1 MGFPIGRTE
10 MNHLNVIPKNYDRVL
25 ISAVILLCIIGTV
38 MLYSASS
45 IRSLMESENQTATLY
60 LVAHLKRL
68 LVGIIIM
75 FLMMSFDYR
84 HLKKYYLHL
93 IFGAIGLLIVT
104 KTIFLIKGI
113 PTAARWFYLGPLSI
127 QTSDIARL
135 SLIVFLAVYID
146 KRRRQLEDF
155 YTGFLPSVFAII
167 IMMSLI
173 IIQPDFSSAIMLG
186 LIGGIMLFIGR
197 AKLSQLLATSVTGLA
212 IAVPVLLMAPYRLD
226 RVRSWWNRNEEL
238 STIGYQAYQSLIS
251 LGNGG
256 FIGLGLGNS
265 LEKNMFLPEPHT
277 DFIFSIIGEEMGFVG
292 TLFILTLFLLV
303 FQRGIR
309 IAKECTD
316 PFGVMLAV
324 GISFSFILYAFVNAA
339 VVTNVFPVTGLP
351 MPLIS
356 YGGSGMVINLASM
369 GILLNISQA
378 KRSISHSND
387 WKPKLY
393 G

>member
-10 MNHLNVIPKNYDRVL
+10 MNHLNVISKNYDRVL

-45 IRSLMESENQTATLY
+45 VRSLMESENQTATLY

-113 PTAARWFYLGPLSI
+113 STPARWFYVGSVSI

-135 SLIVFLAVYID
+135 SLIIFLAVYID
-146 KRRRQLEDF
+146 KKRRQLEDF
-155 YTGFLPSVFAII
+155 YTGFLPPVFAII
-167 IMMSLI
+167 IIMSLI

-212 IAVPVLLMAPYRLD
+212 IAVPVLLMAPYRWN
-226 RVRSWWNRNEEL
+226 RIRSWWNRNEEL

-309 IAKECTD
+309 IAKKCTD

-378 KRSISHSND
+378 KRSISHRND

>member
-10 MNHLNVIPKNYDRVL
+10 MNYLNVISKNYDRVL

-146 KRRRQLEDF
+146 KKRRQLEDF

-212 IAVPVLLMAPYRLD
+212 IVVPVLLMAPYRLD

-356 YGGSGMVINLASM
+356 YGGSGMVTNLASM

>member
-1 MGFPIGRTE
+1 

-146 KRRRQLEDF
+146 KKRRQLEDF

-167 IMMSLI
+167 IIMSLI

-212 IAVPVLLMAPYRLD
+212 IVVPVLLMAPYRLD

>member
-1 MGFPIGRTE
+1 MGFQIGRTE
-10 MNHLNVIPKNYDRVL
+10 MNHLNVISKNYDRVL

-113 PTAARWFYLGPLSI
+113 STPARWFYVGSVSI

-135 SLIVFLAVYID
+135 SLIIFLAVYID
-146 KRRRQLEDF
+146 KKRRQLEDF
-155 YTGFLPSVFAII
+155 YTGFLPPVFAII
-167 IMMSLI
+167 IIMSLI

-212 IAVPVLLMAPYRLD
+212 IAVPVLLMAPYRWN
-226 RVRSWWNRNEEL
+226 RIRSWWNRNEEL

-309 IAKECTD
+309 IAKKCTD

-378 KRSISHSND
+378 KRSISHRND

>member
-10 MNHLNVIPKNYDRVL
+10 MNHLDVISKNYDRVL

-93 IFGAIGLLIVT
+93 IFGAIGLLIIT

-113 PTAARWFYLGPLSI
+113 STPARWFYVGSVSI

-146 KRRRQLEDF
+146 KKRRQLEDF

-167 IMMSLI
+167 IIMSLI

-212 IAVPVLLMAPYRLD
+212 IAVPVLLMAPYRWD
-226 RVRSWWNRNEEL
+226 RIRSWWNRNEEL

-378 KRSISHSND
+378 KRSISHRND

>member
-1 MGFPIGRTE
+1 
-10 MNHLNVIPKNYDRVL
+10 MNHLNVISKNYDRVL

-146 KRRRQLEDF
+146 KKRRQLEDF

-212 IAVPVLLMAPYRLD
+212 IVVPVLLMAPYRLD

>member
-212 IAVPVLLMAPYRLD
+212 IVVPVLLMAPYRLD

-356 YGGSGMVINLASM
+356 YGGSGMVTNLASM

>member
-10 MNHLNVIPKNYDRVL
+10 MNYLDVISKNYDRVL

-93 IFGAIGLLIVT
+93 IFGAIGLLIIT

-113 PTAARWFYLGPLSI
+113 STPARWFYVGSVSI

-146 KRRRQLEDF
+146 KKRRQLEDF

-167 IMMSLI
+167 IIMSLI

-212 IAVPVLLMAPYRLD
+212 IAVPVLLMAPYRWD
-226 RVRSWWNRNEEL
+226 RIRSWWNRNEEL

-378 KRSISHSND
+378 KRSISHRND

>member
-113 PTAARWFYLGPLSI
+113 SAAARWFYLGPLSI

-146 KRRRQLEDF
+146 KKRRQLEDF

-167 IMMSLI
+167 IIMSLI

-212 IAVPVLLMAPYRLD
+212 IVVPVLLMAPYRLD

>member
-1 MGFPIGRTE
+1 

-212 IAVPVLLMAPYRLD
+212 IVVPVLLMAPYRLD

-356 YGGSGMVINLASM
+356 YGGSGMVTNLASM

-378 KRSISHSND
+378 KRSILYSND

>member
-1 MGFPIGRTE
+1 

-25 ISAVILLCIIGTV
+25 ISAVILMCIIGTV

-212 IAVPVLLMAPYRLD
+212 IVVPVLLMAPYRLD

-356 YGGSGMVINLASM
+356 YGGSGMVTNLASM

>member
-146 KRRRQLEDF
+146 KKRWKLEDF

-167 IMMSLI
+167 IIMSLI
-173 IIQPDFSSAIMLG
+173 IIQPDFSSAILLG

-212 IAVPVLLMAPYRLD
+212 IVVPVLLMAPYRLD

-356 YGGSGMVINLASM
+356 YGGSGMVTNLASM

>member
-10 MNHLNVIPKNYDRVL
+10 MNHLNVISKNYDRVL

-146 KRRRQLEDF
+146 KKRRQLEDF

-167 IMMSLI
+167 IIMSLI

-212 IAVPVLLMAPYRLD
+212 IAVPVLMMAPYRLD

-356 YGGSGMVINLASM
+356 YGGSGMVTNLASM

>member
-1 MGFPIGRTE
+1 MGFPIRRTE
-10 MNHLNVIPKNYDRVL
+10 MNYLNVISKKYDRAL

-45 IRSLMESENQTATLY
+45 IRSLMESGNQTASLY
-60 LVAHLKRL
+60 LIAHLKRL
-68 LVGIIIM
+68 LLGVIIM
-75 FLMMSFDYR
+75 FLMMLFDYR

-93 IFGAIGLLIVT
+93 IFGAIGLLVIT
-104 KTIFLIKGI
+104 KAVFVIKGI
-113 PTAARWFYLGPLSI
+113 STPARWFYLGPFSV

-135 SLIVFLAVYID
+135 SLIIFLAAYID
-146 KRRRQLEDF
+146 KKQRQLDDF
-155 YTGFLPSVFAII
+155 YTGFLPPVFVIAIL
-167 IMMSLI
+167 MSLV
-173 IIQPDFSSAIMLG
+173 IIQPDFSTAIMLG
-186 LIGGIMLFIGR
+186 LIGLFMLFIGR
-197 AKLSQLLATSVTGLA
+197 ANFSQLLATSVAGIALA
-212 IAVPVLLMAPYRLD
+212 IPVLLMAPYRWE
-226 RVRSWWNRNEEL
+226 RVRSWLNKNEDL

-256 FIGLGLGNS
+256 FRGLGLGNS

-277 DFIFSIIGEEMGFVG
+277 DFIFSIIGEEIGFMGTF
-292 TLFILTLFLLV
+292 FILTLFLLF

-324 GISFSFILYAFVNAA
+324 GISFNFILYAFVNAA

-356 YGGSGMVINLASM
+356 YGGSAMVVNLASI
-369 GILLNISQA
+369 GILLNISQE
-378 KRSISHSND
+378 KRSVAHSSD

>member
-1 MGFPIGRTE
+1 
-10 MNHLNVIPKNYDRVL
+10 MNHLNVISKNYDRVL

-45 IRSLMESENQTATLY
+45 IQSLMESENQTATLY

-146 KRRRQLEDF
+146 KKRRQLEDF

-212 IAVPVLLMAPYRLD
+212 IVVPVLLMAPYRLD

-292 TLFILTLFLLV
+292 TLFIITLFLLV

-356 YGGSGMVINLASM
+356 YGGSGMVTNLASM

>member
-10 MNHLNVIPKNYDRVL
+10 MNHLNVISKNYDRVL

-93 IFGAIGLLIVT
+93 IFGAIGLLIIT

-113 PTAARWFYLGPLSI
+113 STAARWFYLGPLSI

-146 KRRRQLEDF
+146 KKRRQLEDF

-167 IMMSLI
+167 IIMSLI

-186 LIGGIMLFIGR
+186 LIGAIMLFIGR

-212 IAVPVLLMAPYRLD
+212 IVVPILLMAPYRLD

>member
-1 MGFPIGRTE
+1 MGFPIRRTE
-10 MNHLNVIPKNYDRVL
+10 MNYLNVISKKYDRVL

-45 IRSLMESENQTATLY
+45 IRSLMESGNQTASLY
-60 LVAHLKRL
+60 LIAHLKRL
-68 LVGIIIM
+68 LLGVIIM
-75 FLMMSFDYR
+75 FLMMLFDYR

-93 IFGAIGLLIVT
+93 IFGAIGLLVIT
-104 KTIFLIKGI
+104 KAVFVIKGI
-113 PTAARWFYLGPLSI
+113 STPARWFYLGPFSV

-135 SLIVFLAVYID
+135 SLIIFLAAYID
-146 KRRRQLEDF
+146 KKQRQLDDF
-155 YTGFLPSVFAII
+155 YTGFLPPVFVIAIL
-167 IMMSLI
+167 MSLV
-173 IIQPDFSSAIMLG
+173 IIQPDFSTAIMLG
-186 LIGGIMLFIGR
+186 LIGLFMLFIGR
-197 AKLSQLLATSVTGLA
+197 AKFSQLLATSVAGIALA
-212 IAVPVLLMAPYRLD
+212 IPVLLMAPYRWE
-226 RVRSWWNRNEEL
+226 RVRSWLNKNEDL

-256 FIGLGLGNS
+256 FRGLGLGNS

-277 DFIFSIIGEEMGFVG
+277 DFIFSIIGEEIGFMGTF
-292 TLFILTLFLLV
+292 FILTLFLLF

-324 GISFSFILYAFVNAA
+324 GISFNFILYAFVNAA

-356 YGGSGMVINLASM
+356 YGGSAMVVNLASI

-378 KRSISHSND
+378 KRSVAHSSD

>member
-10 MNHLNVIPKNYDRVL
+10 MNHLNVISKNYDRVL

-93 IFGAIGLLIVT
+93 IFGAIGLLILT

-146 KRRRQLEDF
+146 KKRRQLEDF

-167 IMMSLI
+167 IIMSLI

-212 IAVPVLLMAPYRLD
+212 IVVPVLLMAPYRLD

>member
-146 KRRRQLEDF
+146 KRRRQLDDF

-212 IAVPVLLMAPYRLD
+212 IAVPVLLMAPYRVD

-356 YGGSGMVINLASM
+356 YGGSGMVTNLASM

>member
-1 MGFPIGRTE
+1 

-146 KRRRQLEDF
+146 KKRRQLEDF

-212 IAVPVLLMAPYRLD
+212 IVVPVLLMAPYRLD

-356 YGGSGMVINLASM
+356 YGGSGMVTNLASM

-378 KRSISHSND
+378 KRSILYSND

>member
-93 IFGAIGLLIVT
+93 IFGAIGLLILT

-135 SLIVFLAVYID
+135 SLIIFLAVYID
-146 KRRRQLEDF
+146 KKRRKLEDF

-212 IAVPVLLMAPYRLD
+212 IVVPVLLMAPYRLD

-356 YGGSGMVINLASM
+356 YGGSGMVTNLASM

>member
-1 MGFPIGRTE
+1 
-10 MNHLNVIPKNYDRVL
+10 
-25 ISAVILLCIIGTV
+25 
-38 MLYSASS
+38 
-45 IRSLMESENQTATLY
+45 
-60 LVAHLKRL
+60 
-68 LVGIIIM
+68 
-75 FLMMSFDYR
+75 
-84 HLKKYYLHL
+84 
-93 IFGAIGLLIVT
+93 
-104 KTIFLIKGI
+104 
-113 PTAARWFYLGPLSI
+113 
-127 QTSDIARL
+127 
-135 SLIVFLAVYID
+135 
-146 KRRRQLEDF
+146 
-155 YTGFLPSVFAII
+155 
-167 IMMSLI
+167 MSLI

-212 IAVPVLLMAPYRLD
+212 IVVPILLMAPYRLD
-226 RVRSWWNRNEEL
+226 RVRSWWNKNEEL

-316 PFGVMLAV
+316 PFGVMIAV

>member
-1 MGFPIGRTE
+1 MGFPIRRTE
-10 MNHLNVIPKNYDRVL
+10 MNYLNVISKKYDRVL

-45 IRSLMESENQTATLY
+45 IRSLMESGNQTASLY
-60 LVAHLKRL
+60 LIAHLKRL
-68 LVGIIIM
+68 LLGVIIM
-75 FLMMSFDYR
+75 FLMMLFDYR

-93 IFGAIGLLIVT
+93 IFGAIGLLVIT
-104 KTIFLIKGI
+104 KAVFVIKGI
-113 PTAARWFYLGPLSI
+113 STPARWFYLGLFSV

-135 SLIVFLAVYID
+135 SLIIFLAANIE
-146 KRRRQLEDF
+146 KKQRQLDDF
-155 YTGFLPSVFAII
+155 YTGLLPPVFVIAIL
-167 IMMSLI
+167 MSLV
-173 IIQPDFSSAIMLG
+173 IIQPDFSTAIMLG
-186 LIGGIMLFIGR
+186 LIGLFMLFIGR
-197 AKLSQLLATSVTGLA
+197 AKFSQLLATSASGIALA
-212 IAVPVLLMAPYRLD
+212 IPVLLMAPYRWE
-226 RVRSWWNRNEEL
+226 RVRSWLNKNEDL

-256 FIGLGLGNS
+256 FRGLGLGNS

-277 DFIFSIIGEEMGFVG
+277 DFIFSIIGEEIGFIG
-292 TLFILTLFLLV
+292 TFFILTLFLLF

-324 GISFSFILYAFVNAA
+324 GISFYFILYAFVNAA

-356 YGGSGMVINLASM
+356 YGGSAMVVTLASI
-369 GILLNISQA
+369 GILLNISPA
-378 KRSISHSND
+378 KRSVAHSSD

>member
-1 MGFPIGRTE
+1 
-10 MNHLNVIPKNYDRVL
+10 MNHLNVISKNYDRVL
-25 ISAVILLCIIGTV
+25 ISAVILLCIIGTI

-93 IFGAIGLLIVT
+93 IFGAIGLLVIT

-113 PTAARWFYLGPLSI
+113 STPARWFYLGQLSI

-146 KRRRQLEDF
+146 KKRRQLEDF
-155 YTGFLPSVFAII
+155 YTGFLPPVFAII
-167 IMMSLI
+167 IIMSLI

-226 RVRSWWNRNEEL
+226 RVRSWWNKNEEL

-378 KRSISHSND
+378 KRSISHRND

>member
-1 MGFPIGRTE
+1 
-10 MNHLNVIPKNYDRVL
+10 MNHLNVISKNYDRVL

-226 RVRSWWNRNEEL
+226 RIRSWWNRNEEL

>member
-1 MGFPIGRTE
+1 

-146 KRRRQLEDF
+146 KKRRQLEDF

-212 IAVPVLLMAPYRLD
+212 IVVPVLLMAPYRLD

-356 YGGSGMVINLASM
+356 YGGSGMVTNLASM

>member
-1 MGFPIGRTE
+1 

-212 IAVPVLLMAPYRLD
+212 IVVPVLLMAPYRLD

-356 YGGSGMVINLASM
+356 YGGSGMVTNLASM

>member
-146 KRRRQLEDF
+146 KKRRQLEDF

-212 IAVPVLLMAPYRLD
+212 IVVPVLLMAPYRLD

-356 YGGSGMVINLASM
+356 YGGSGMVTNLASM

-378 KRSISHSND
+378 KRSISYSND

>member
-1 MGFPIGRTE
+1 
-10 MNHLNVIPKNYDRVL
+10 MNHLNVISKNYDRVL

-93 IFGAIGLLIVT
+93 IFGAIGLLIIT

-146 KRRRQLEDF
+146 KKRRQLEDF

-212 IAVPVLLMAPYRLD
+212 IVVPVLLMAPYRLD

>member
-1 MGFPIGRTE
+1 
-10 MNHLNVIPKNYDRVL
+10 MNHLNVISKNYDRVL
-25 ISAVILLCIIGTV
+25 ISAVILLCIIGTI

-93 IFGAIGLLIVT
+93 IFGAIGLLVIT

-113 PTAARWFYLGPLSI
+113 STPARWFYLGQLSI

-146 KRRRQLEDF
+146 KKRRQLEDF

-167 IMMSLI
+167 IIMSLI

-226 RVRSWWNRNEEL
+226 RVRSWWNKNEEL

-277 DFIFSIIGEEMGFVG
+277 DFIFSIIGEEIGFVG
-292 TLFILTLFLLV
+292 TFFILTLFLLV

-378 KRSISHSND
+378 KRSISHRND

>member
-146 KRRRQLEDF
+146 KKRRQLEDF

-212 IAVPVLLMAPYRLD
+212 IVVPVLLMAPYRLD

-356 YGGSGMVINLASM
+356 YGGSGMVTNLASM

>member
-1 MGFPIGRTE
+1 
-10 MNHLNVIPKNYDRVL
+10 MNHLNVISKNYDRVL

-93 IFGAIGLLIVT
+93 IFGAIGLLIIT

-113 PTAARWFYLGPLSI
+113 STPARWFYLGQLSI

-135 SLIVFLAVYID
+135 SLIIFLAVYID
-146 KRRRQLEDF
+146 KKRRQLEDF

-167 IMMSLI
+167 IIMSLI

-186 LIGGIMLFIGR
+186 IIGGIMLFIGR

-226 RVRSWWNRNEEL
+226 RVRSWWNKNEEL

>member
-1 MGFPIGRTE
+1 
-10 MNHLNVIPKNYDRVL
+10 MNHLNVISKNYDRVL

-38 MLYSASS
+38 MVYSASS

-113 PTAARWFYLGPLSI
+113 SAAARWFYLGPLSI

-146 KRRRQLEDF
+146 KKRRQLEDF

-167 IMMSLI
+167 IIMSLI

>member
-10 MNHLNVIPKNYDRVL
+10 MNHLNVISKNYDRVL

-45 IRSLMESENQTATLY
+45 VRSLMESENQTATLY

-113 PTAARWFYLGPLSI
+113 STPARWFYVGSVSI

-135 SLIVFLAVYID
+135 SLIIFLAVYID
-146 KRRRQLEDF
+146 KKRRQLEDF
-155 YTGFLPSVFAII
+155 YTGFLPPVFAII
-167 IMMSLI
+167 IIMSLI

-186 LIGGIMLFIGR
+186 LTGGIMLFIGR

-226 RVRSWWNRNEEL
+226 RVRSWWNKNEEL

-309 IAKECTD
+309 IAKKCTD

-378 KRSISHSND
+378 KRSISHRND

>member
-146 KRRRQLEDF
+146 KKRRQLEDF

-173 IIQPDFSSAIMLG
+173 IVQPDFSSAIMLG

-212 IAVPVLLMAPYRLD
+212 IVVPVLLMAPYRLD

-356 YGGSGMVINLASM
+356 YGGSGMVTNLASM

>member
-10 MNHLNVIPKNYDRVL
+10 MNHLNVISKNYDRVL

-45 IRSLMESENQTATLY
+45 IQSLMESENQTATLY

-146 KRRRQLEDF
+146 KKRRQLEDF

-167 IMMSLI
+167 IIMSLI

-212 IAVPVLLMAPYRLD
+212 IVVPVLLMAPYRLD

>member
-1 MGFPIGRTE
+1 

-146 KRRRQLEDF
+146 KKRRQLEDF

-212 IAVPVLLMAPYRLD
+212 IVVPVLLMAPYRLD

>member
-1 MGFPIGRTE
+1 
-10 MNHLNVIPKNYDRVL
+10 MNHLNVISKNYDRVL
-25 ISAVILLCIIGTV
+25 ISAVILLCIIGTI

-93 IFGAIGLLIVT
+93 IFGAIGLLVIT

-113 PTAARWFYLGPLSI
+113 STPARWFYLGQLSI

-146 KRRRQLEDF
+146 KKRRQLEDF
-155 YTGFLPSVFAII
+155 YTGFLPPVFAII
-167 IMMSLI
+167 IIMSLI

-226 RVRSWWNRNEEL
+226 RIRSWWNKNEEL

-292 TLFILTLFLLV
+292 TLFILTLFLMV

-378 KRSISHSND
+378 KRSISHRND

>member
-1 MGFPIGRTE
+1 

-173 IIQPDFSSAIMLG
+173 IIQPDFSSAILLG

-197 AKLSQLLATSVTGLA
+197 AKLSQLLATSVTGMA
-212 IAVPVLLMAPYRLD
+212 IVVPVLLMAPYRLD